1 MRVSENLIL
10 RQIAGENILIPV
22 GTGALTIHGMITL
35 SDSGLMLW
43 QRLQK
48 SATEEE
54 LVALILEEYEVDEA
68 TAREDV
74 QGFLN
79 SLRNAGFLIEE
90 DAE

>member
-1 MRVSENLIL
+1 MKVSENLIL

-48 SATEEE
+48 DATEEE
-54 LVALILEEYEVDEA
+54 LLALILEEYEVDEA

-74 QGFLN
+74 QSFLN

-90 DAE
+90 DAV